1 VGGEVKT
8 GIFSRLSDEELNS
21 LFSESHDIEYK
32 RRGVI
37 FTEGEQSA
45 WLYYIV
51 SGSVSVRV
59 KDANG
64 KDIQLARLGPKE
76 VFGEMSA
83 IDGLPRSASVLARE
97 PTTLKILSRDKFL
110 KAMSANPFIAQM
122 VMEGLSA
129 RLRDA
134 DKLLRRTYARA
145 RARKLVST
153 TG

>member
-1 VGGEVKT
+1 MGAELRT
-8 GIFSRLSDEELNS
+8 GIFAKLSEEELDS
-21 LFSESHDIEYK
+21 LFSESHDIEYQK
-32 RRGVI
+32 RGVI

-59 KDANG
+59 KDASG
-64 KDIQLARLGPKE
+64 KDIRLARLGPKE

-97 PTTLKILSRDKFL
+97 RTTLKILSRDKFL

-122 VMEGLSA
+122 VMEGLSG

-145 RARKLVST
+145 RARRLAST
-153 TG
+153 AG